1 MDEILLEQGNL
12 RVTRSTIKPGESSGR
27 KHRFDRLVIH
37 LSDHEKIHN
46 VHRDLSNDED
56 PGPSTTGYI
65 RVYGDMA
72 YLGESEH
79 TVQNIGTTEIVTL
92 IIEKMPDTKG

>member
-12 RVTRSTIKPGESSGR
+12 RVTRCTLKPGETTGA

-37 LSDHEKIHN
+37 LTDHEKTH
-46 VHRDLSNDED
+46 VLRRDLNDED
-56 PGPSTTGYI
+56 DSGPKLN
-65 RVYGDMA
+65 VYTRKVGDLA

-79 TVQNIGTTEIVTL
+79 RVHNSGTTDIVTL
-92 IIEKMPDTKG
+92 IIEKMPEIKG